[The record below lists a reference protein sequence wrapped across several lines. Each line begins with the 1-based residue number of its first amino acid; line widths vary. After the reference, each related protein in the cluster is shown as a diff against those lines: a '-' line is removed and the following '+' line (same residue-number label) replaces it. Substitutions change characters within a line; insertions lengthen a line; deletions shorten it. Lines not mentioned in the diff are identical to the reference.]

1 MAIWYDKRRDPSNLE
16 MTVFSAVS
24 TDGGI
29 SFGPNQAVTSGTFP
43 PAVGYDPVLNRV
55 YIGDYIDIKSGA
67 NASGR
72 TADFFL
78 AWGNNRRF
86 IITNRGERPNRDVFF
101 SRK

>member
-1 MAIWYDKRRDPSNLE
+1 
-16 MTVFSAVS
+16 
-24 TDGGI
+24 
-29 SFGPNQAVTSGTFP
+29 
-43 PAVGYDPVLNRV
+43 VLNRV